1 MGPRYGHH
9 YYGWGYRYHP
19 HIGSW
24 MTATLSIVAACFS
37 FAISVFL
44 YRSYYITNDKRL
56 MLLASAF
63 LVIGVGS
70 LVDTVIWLG
79 VIPNISWIFY
89 SIGYALLIYVYTRK
103 ETNYYVVL
111 LASLGPAIAG
121 VLGILASFYA
131 TVSASAGLLLM
142 ALSHF
147 IDSIL
152 PLAEV
157 SMGQRVYVDVLAVAA
172 SFLRVLGL
180 NIFLIQLIIG
190 SRGSSK

>member
-1 MGPRYGHH
+1 
-9 YYGWGYRYHP
+9 
-19 HIGSW
+19 
-24 MTATLSIVAACFS
+24 MTATLSIVAACLS

-157 SMGQRVYVDVLAVAA
+157 SMGQRVYVDVLAVVA

-190 SRGSSK
+190 NRRSNK